1 MFGGMLLTP
10 EFLPLEGLRR
20 VIWPLPALYHKCPH
34 PQSMAETVPE
44 GQGAANSSGTYGTF
58 PTSPRQMKLQQKQGK
73 TAAYISSSQAEFYCC
88 FSSAS
93 ANAHYHGGTRIELEL

>member
-20 VIWPLPALYHKCPH
+20 VIWPLPALYHKCSH

-44 GQGAANSSGTYGTF
+44 GQGAANSSGTYGIFPTF
-58 PTSPRQMKLQQKQGK
+58 PLTNEV
-73 TAAYISSSQAEFYCC
+73 TAKAREDSCLHFIQP
-88 FSSAS
+88 
-93 ANAHYHGGTRIELEL
+93 G